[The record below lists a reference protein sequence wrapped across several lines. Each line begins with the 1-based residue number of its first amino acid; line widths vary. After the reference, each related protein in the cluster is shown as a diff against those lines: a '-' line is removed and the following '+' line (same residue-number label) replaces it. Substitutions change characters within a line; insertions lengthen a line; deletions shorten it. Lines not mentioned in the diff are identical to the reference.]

1 MLKTKSEVSA
11 ITDFIEWLEK
21 VCKKNDKK
29 GVLLIC
35 HESYKFNP
43 HLLIKSLLKY
53 VMILSDR
60 TQNWE
65 CSLYRFVLST
75 GIVYSN
81 AFKISSKV
89 SSTAIRS
96 PR

>member
-1 MLKTKSEVSA
+1 MLKTKSELSA
-11 ITDFIEWLEK
+11 ITDFIDWLEN

-53 VMILSDR
+53 V
-60 TQNWE
+60 
-65 CSLYRFVLST
+65 
-75 GIVYSN
+75 
-81 AFKISSKV
+81 
-89 SSTAIRS
+89 
-96 PR
+96 